1 MSASL
6 VAEKLKRRREPLE
19 PDEPPPP
26 KKPASSFAAGD
37 TVLGNFKGFGDWDE
51 ALIVGVG
58 ADGTYTLE
66 YVDEGLIEEGVQAS
80 NIKPADSAGAD
91 SAPAPQA
98 AAAAPTFAAGDTVL
112 GNFKGLGDWDEAMIV
127 GVGADGSYTL
137 EYVDEGLIEE
147 GVPAERITAADG
159 AGADS
164 AALALGGALATE
176 EDGEEEEEEDD
187 DDDDDERGRQ
197 RRRVH
202 RLAPLDGPR
211 PGYSS
216 PPRRRASATTRT
228 CRCSRATRR
237 RSARRC
243 ASPRRRSPTGRWS
256 SCARRRA

>member
-6 VAEKLKRRREPLE
+6 VAEKLKRRREPIE
-19 PDEPPPP
+19 PDEPPPPP

-66 YVDEGLIEEGVQAS
+66 YVDEGLIEEGVPPS
-80 NIKPADSAGAD
+80 NIKAADGAG
-91 SAPAPQA
+91 S

-176 EDGEEEEEEDD
+176 EDGEEEEED
-187 DDDDDERGRQ
+187 DDDDDEDEHEEEDDEDVSDDDDDEHGTWPVVGAV
-197 RRRVH
+197 RRRE
-202 RLAPLDGPR
+202 
-211 PGYSS
+211 
-216 PPRRRASATTRT
+216 
-228 CRCSRATRR
+228 
-237 RSARRC
+237 
-243 ASPRRRSPTGRWS
+243 
-256 SCARRRA
+256 